1 MKKTSAS
8 HINLELNSFGQVCIG
23 VIRRTIFSIMVC
35 VLSFEINPTNPT
47 VIWTFNSIRLSLQ
60 ELGEEG
66 FADSEVAIRPLTTFA
81 QTAAY

>member
-1 MKKTSAS
+1 
-8 HINLELNSFGQVCIG
+8 
-23 VIRRTIFSIMVC
+23 MVC

>member
-1 MKKTSAS
+1 
-8 HINLELNSFGQVCIG
+8 
-23 VIRRTIFSIMVC
+23 MVC
-35 VLSFEINPTNPT
+35 VVSFEINPTNPT

-81 QTAAY
+81 QTATYKSGKVQFLLTQTTACFKI